1 MITCL
6 KQIAHTEENTGYLTY
21 KERIVLAYFSKLN
34 DDGKDAVI
42 DFTKKIYK
50 EENNEEICSDR
61 TDHNVNDNTCSC

>member
-1 MITCL
+1 M
-6 KQIAHTEENTGYLTY
+6 
-21 KERIVLAYFSKLN
+21 LAYFSKLN